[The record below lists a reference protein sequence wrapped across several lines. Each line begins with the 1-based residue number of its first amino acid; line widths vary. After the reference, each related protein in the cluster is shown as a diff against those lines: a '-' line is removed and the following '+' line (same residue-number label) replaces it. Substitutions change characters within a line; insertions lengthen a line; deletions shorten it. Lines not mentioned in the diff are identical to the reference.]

1 MWMRKCFTSCRSQR
15 AMTLLASIRT
25 LPTDSPRITTIGNC
39 YLQIE
44 FEFLYGFLILNR
56 MGNKT
61 KFTHDYIVP
70 LNVEGMLVECRS
82 ADEKRILQEDAFS
95 FVQYQKS
102 SPNLDIDRKASVIMY
117 GIDTVSRTNLRR
129 LMPVVFG
136 FLKSPGWYEMMGY
149 NKVRN

>member
-1 MWMRKCFTSCRSQR
+1 
-15 AMTLLASIRT
+15 
-25 LPTDSPRITTIGNC
+25 
-39 YLQIE
+39 
-44 FEFLYGFLILNR
+44 